1 MKADVP
7 EGGSLALGSENKLE
21 LAGAQEERQVTCRKV
36 PVAVGPDLNRRRW
49 GERCGGEDQGQTGFP
64 LKHSS
69 KLRMGFDWANNL
81 IRASQV
87 AQQERIP
94 LQCRRPGSI
103 PESGRSP
110 GEEKGNH
117 SSVLAWNPMDREEP
131 HGLQSLGLQRV
142 GHDWMTNTHSNLI
155 RYAFSRD
162 HSGP

>member
-1 MKADVP
+1 
-7 EGGSLALGSENKLE
+7 
-21 LAGAQEERQVTCRKV
+21 
-36 PVAVGPDLNRRRW
+36 
-49 GERCGGEDQGQTGFP
+49 
-64 LKHSS
+64 
-69 KLRMGFDWANNL
+69 MGFAWANNL

-94 LQCRRPGSI
+94 LQCRIPGSI

-110 GEEKGNH
+110 GEENGNH

-131 HGLQSLGLQRV
+131 GGLQSLGLQRV
-142 GHDWMTNTHSNLI
+142 GHDWMTNTHGNLI